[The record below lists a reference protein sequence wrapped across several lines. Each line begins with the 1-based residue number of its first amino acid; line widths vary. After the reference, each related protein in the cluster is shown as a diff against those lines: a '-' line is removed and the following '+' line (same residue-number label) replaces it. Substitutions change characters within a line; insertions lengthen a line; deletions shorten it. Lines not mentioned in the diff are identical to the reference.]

1 MTLIRSAALV
11 LLSLIATL
19 SLYGCGGCQGGEE
32 KPAGEAPKPQA
43 EREQPQAGKPVVATQ
58 APAAAVEEIEPDCF
72 VIVDAEPDFGAPPL
86 KVQFETEIDCT
97 AEPVTYSW
105 DFGDGTTGGN
115 EANPT
120 HVYDKPGDYIA
131 IVITKSPDGGE
142 GEDEID
148 ITVDADLAE

>member
-1 MTLIRSAALV
+1 MTLIRSVALV
-11 LLSLIATL
+11 LLSFVVAL

-32 KPAGEAPKPQA
+32 TPVGEAPPQPKAEVGQPQA
-43 EREQPQAGKPVVATQ
+43 EKPAVATQ
-58 APAAAVEEIEPDCF
+58 PPAAAAEAEADCF

-97 AEPVTYSW
+97 AQPVTYSW

-115 EANPT
+115 EPNPT
-120 HVYDKPGDYIA
+120 HVYAKPGDYIA
-131 IVITKSPDGGE
+131 TVITKSPDGGE

-148 ITVDADLAE
+148 ITVDPELAE